1 MPRVCVHTVGDGGV
15 GFYRTIQPYRWVAE
29 NSDIDVFIYNPKIH
43 SPQRLKDEIEAADV
57 LVYQMCFGEFIKN
70 IIIDNAQRMKPKK
83 IVLEYDDYIFGVHPM
98 NPAYKTFGTEEIF
111 ITYADRFAV
120 ENTKAL
126 LKSRGDSREVIDNPD
141 GSASFQMWKDG
152 KDGFDLKANRL
163 RALGAQYAI
172 ANCDLVTVTNN
183 YLGKQYRKFRTK
195 GPIAIIPNVVDFK
208 RWLPMKPN
216 ETNEIRLGWQGG
228 SAHYQDL
235 HMIRK
240 PLWKLL
246 DKHPNLKIV
255 LQGVGF
261 DALFKPNP
269 DNNMT
274 DYSDRIEW
282 RAWHSD
288 NRTYPLDL
296 REMKADIAM
305 CPVIDD
311 PFNRGKSELK
321 WIEFGAMKVPCVVSP
336 VCYKSVAHGKT
347 GFVANNEK
355 EWFEYLDLLITNKEE
370 RLAMGER
377 VYQRI
382 KNHHSTNEYMG
393 LVNVLRDLMAD
404 NIKTLTTAHL
414 SKERMLA

>member
-1 MPRVCVHTVGDGGV
+1 MRVCVHTVGDGGV
-15 GFYRTIQPYRWVAE
+15 AFYRTKQPYLWVGN
-29 NSDIDVFIYNPKIH
+29 NSDIDVFIYDPKAH

-70 IIIDNAQRMKPKK
+70 IILDNKKRIKPKK
-83 IVLEYDDYIFGVHPM
+83 IVLEYDDFIFGVHPM

-111 ITYADRFAV
+111 ITYKDKFSAQNAKNVLRA
-120 ENTKAL
+120 K
-126 LKSRGDSREVIDNPD
+126 GDTREIVDNPD
-141 GSASFQMWKDG
+141 GSSTFEMWKDG
-152 KDGFDLKANRL
+152 KDGFHLKENRL

-172 ANCDLVTVTNN
+172 AHCDLVTVTNN
-183 YLGKQYRKFRTK
+183 YLGKQYRKYRPT
-195 GPIAIIPNVVDFK
+195 GPIAVVPNVVDFK
-208 RWLPMKPN
+208 RWLPMKKN
-216 ETNEIRLGWQGG
+216 ESKEIRLGWQGG

-235 HMIRK
+235 HLVRK

-269 DNNMT
+269 DNGMK

-288 NRTYPLDL
+288 NLTYPVDL

-321 WIEFGAMKVPCVVSP
+321 WVEFGAMKVPCVVSP
-336 VCYKSVAHGKT
+336 VCYTSVKHGKT
-347 GFVANNEK
+347 GFVANNEN
-355 EWFEYLDLLITNKEE
+355 EWFEYLDKLISDEAF
-370 RLAMGER
+370 RLEMGER
-377 VYQRI
+377 VYERI
-382 KNHHSTNEYMG
+382 KNHHSVEEYRG
-393 LVNVLRDLMAD
+393 LENILRDLMA
-404 NIKTLTTAHL
+404 NNVKKFVTAHI
-414 SKERMLA
+414 SKEKVLA